1 MYALIMTN
9 QQLIGIFTS
18 KKAMRAAIEALI
30 QDDYERTGY
39 HGHYHFRYHK
49 IEPNTIDIGLVSC
62 FTMHPEKFEHSVET
76 DWNTG
81 EIIKL

>member
-1 MYALIMTN
+1 MYALIMKDT
-9 QQLIGIFTS
+9 QLIGIFTS

-30 QDDYERTGY
+30 QDDYETTGY
-39 HGHYHFRYHK
+39 YGHYHFKYTK
-49 IEPNTIDIGLVSC
+49 IETNTIDRQCISF

-81 EIIKL
+81 KILKL

>member
-1 MYALIMTN
+1 MYALIMKN

-18 KKAMRAAIEALI
+18 KKAMRQAIEVLTKHS
-30 QDDYERTGY
+30 YEDTGY
-39 HGHYHFRYHK
+39 HGHYHFRYAK
-49 IEPNTIDIGLVSC
+49 IETNTIDYQLVNF
-62 FTMHPEKFEHSVET
+62 FTMHPEKFDHEVET